1 MIGAAMMKAG
11 GHVVL
16 LEGLKKTGVF
26 IVYSP
31 LVGLALGMILMLL
44 LMWIVFR
51 IKNVKATNKVFR
63 KLQLVF
69 ASVILLAT
77 SIAFVLE
84 VMHMIEIRNIN
95 LPDLLLLFIYLE
107 VIGMV
112 TSYWRTLTIR
122 LTYPLFI
129 SITALSR
136 LIILQKKDID
146 PSTLVYE
153 AGAILLLAIAIV
165 ILKFRRSKFLGIKL
179 DKDEI

>member
-1 MIGAAMMKAG
+1 M
-11 GHVVL
+11 VS
-16 LEGLKKTGVF
+16 F
-26 IVYSP
+26 
-31 LVGLALGMILMLL
+31 
-44 LMWIVFR
+44 
-51 IKNVKATNKVFR
+51 FR

-69 ASVILLAT
+69 ASTILIAT

-84 VMHMIEIRNIN
+84 ILHMVEIRDVN

-112 TSYWRTLTIR
+112 TSYWRTQTIR

-129 SITALSR
+129 AITALSR

-165 ILKFRRSKFLGIKL
+165 ILKFRRSKLLGIKF
-179 DKDEI
+179 DKDEL

>member
-1 MIGAAMMKAG
+1 MVA
-11 GHVVL
+11 
-16 LEGLKKTGVF
+16 F
-26 IVYSP
+26 
-31 LVGLALGMILMLL
+31 
-44 LMWIVFR
+44 FR
-51 IKNVKATNKVFR
+51 R
-63 KLQLVF
+63 LQLLF
-69 ASVILLAT
+69 ASVILVAT
-77 SIAFVLE
+77 SIAFILE
-84 VMHMIEIRNIN
+84 IAHMVEIRTVN

-112 TSYWRTLTIR
+112 TSYWRTQTIR

-129 SITALSR
+129 AITALSR

-179 DKDEI
+179 DKDEL

>member
-1 MIGAAMMKAG
+1 
-11 GHVVL
+11 
-16 LEGLKKTGVF
+16 
-26 IVYSP
+26 
-31 LVGLALGMILMLL
+31 
-44 LMWIVFR
+44 
-51 IKNVKATNKVFR
+51 
-63 KLQLVF
+63 LQP
-69 ASVILLAT
+69 
-77 SIAFVLE
+77 
-84 VMHMIEIRNIN
+84 N

-112 TSYWRTLTIR
+112 TSYWRTQTIR

-129 SITALSR
+129 AITALSR

-179 DKDEI
+179 DKDEL

>member
-1 MIGAAMMKAG
+1 M
-11 GHVVL
+11 
-16 LEGLKKTGVF
+16 F
-26 IVYSP
+26 NY
-31 LVGLALGMILMLL
+31 
-44 LMWIVFR
+44 
-51 IKNVKATNKVFR
+51 FR

-77 SIAFVLE
+77 SIAFILE

-129 SITALSR
+129 AITALSR

-165 ILKFRRSKFLGIKL
+165 ILKFRRSKLLGIKF

>member
-1 MIGAAMMKAG
+1 
-11 GHVVL
+11 
-16 LEGLKKTGVF
+16 
-26 IVYSP
+26 
-31 LVGLALGMILMLL
+31 MILVNIIM
-44 LMWIVFR
+44 VSF
-51 IKNVKATNKVFR
+51 FR

-69 ASVILLAT
+69 ASVILIAT

-84 VMHMIEIRNIN
+84 VLHMVEIRDVN

-112 TSYWRTLTIR
+112 TSYWRTQTIR

-129 SITALSR
+129 AITALSR

-165 ILKFRRSKFLGIKL
+165 ILKFRRSKFLGIKF
-179 DKDEI
+179 DKDEL

>member
-1 MIGAAMMKAG
+1 M
-11 GHVVL
+11 VS
-16 LEGLKKTGVF
+16 F
-26 IVYSP
+26 
-31 LVGLALGMILMLL
+31 
-44 LMWIVFR
+44 
-51 IKNVKATNKVFR
+51 FR

-69 ASVILLAT
+69 ASVILIAT
-77 SIAFVLE
+77 SIAFILE
-84 VMHMIEIRNIN
+84 IAHMIEIRDVN

-112 TSYWRTLTIR
+112 TSYWRNQTIR

-129 SITALSR
+129 AITALSR

-165 ILKFRRSKFLGIKL
+165 IIKFRRSKLLGIKF
-179 DKDEI
+179 DKDEL

>member
-1 MIGAAMMKAG
+1 
-11 GHVVL
+11 
-16 LEGLKKTGVF
+16 
-26 IVYSP
+26 
-31 LVGLALGMILMLL
+31 MILVNIIM
-44 LMWIVFR
+44 IAF
-51 IKNVKATNKVFR
+51 FR

-69 ASVILLAT
+69 ASVILIAT

-84 VMHMIEIRNIN
+84 ILHMIEIRDVN

-112 TSYWRTLTIR
+112 TSYWRTQTIR

-129 SITALSR
+129 AITALAR

-165 ILKFRRSKFLGIKL
+165 ILKFRRSKLLGIKF
-179 DKDEI
+179 DKDEL

>member
-1 MIGAAMMKAG
+1 MVQVTIIM
-11 GHVVL
+11 VN
-16 LEGLKKTGVF
+16 F
-26 IVYSP
+26 
-31 LVGLALGMILMLL
+31 
-44 LMWIVFR
+44 
-51 IKNVKATNKVFR
+51 FR
-63 KLQLVF
+63 KLQLIF
-69 ASVILLAT
+69 ASIILIAT

-84 VMHMIEIRNIN
+84 IKHMVEIRDIN

-112 TSYWRTLTIR
+112 TGYWRTQTIR

-129 SITALSR
+129 SITALAR

-165 ILKFRRSKFLGIKL
+165 ILKFRRSKHLGVRF
-179 DKDEI
+179 DKEEL

>member
-1 MIGAAMMKAG
+1 M
-11 GHVVL
+11 
-16 LEGLKKTGVF
+16 F
-26 IVYSP
+26 NY
-31 LVGLALGMILMLL
+31 
-44 LMWIVFR
+44 
-51 IKNVKATNKVFR
+51 FR

-77 SIAFVLE
+77 SIAFILE

-165 ILKFRRSKFLGIKL
+165 ILKFRRSKFLGIKV

>member
-1 MIGAAMMKAG
+1 MSMVDYFK
-11 GHVVL
+11 
-16 LEGLKKTGVF
+16 
-26 IVYSP
+26 
-31 LVGLALGMILMLL
+31 
-44 LMWIVFR
+44 
-51 IKNVKATNKVFR
+51 

-84 VMHMIEIRNIN
+84 VMHMVEIRNIN

-165 ILKFRRSKFLGIKL
+165 VLKFRRSTLLGIKF

>member
-1 MIGAAMMKAG
+1 MESQLINIYY
-11 GHVVL
+11 HL
-16 LEGLKKTGVF
+16 F
-26 IVYSP
+26 IFESDKIV
-31 LVGLALGMILMLL
+31 ILCIEM
-44 LMWIVFR
+44 VSF
-51 IKNVKATNKVFR
+51 FR

-69 ASVILLAT
+69 ASVILIAT
-77 SIAFVLE
+77 SIAFILE
-84 VMHMIEIRNIN
+84 IAHMIEIRDVN

-112 TSYWRTLTIR
+112 TSYWRNQTIR

-129 SITALSR
+129 AITALSR

-165 ILKFRRSKFLGIKL
+165 ILKFRRSKLLGIKF
-179 DKDEI
+179 DKDEL

>member
-1 MIGAAMMKAG
+1 MVA
-11 GHVVL
+11 
-16 LEGLKKTGVF
+16 F
-26 IVYSP
+26 
-31 LVGLALGMILMLL
+31 
-44 LMWIVFR
+44 
-51 IKNVKATNKVFR
+51 FR
-63 KLQLVF
+63 KLQLLF
-69 ASVILLAT
+69 ASIILIAT
-77 SIAFVLE
+77 SIAFILE
-84 VMHMIEIRNIN
+84 IAHMVEIRTVN

-112 TSYWRTLTIR
+112 TSYWRTQTIR

-129 SITALSR
+129 AITALSR

-179 DKDEI
+179 DKDEL

>member
-1 MIGAAMMKAG
+1 
-11 GHVVL
+11 
-16 LEGLKKTGVF
+16 
-26 IVYSP
+26 
-31 LVGLALGMILMLL
+31 MILVNIIM
-44 LMWIVFR
+44 VAF
-51 IKNVKATNKVFR
+51 FR

-69 ASVILLAT
+69 ASVILIAT

-84 VMHMIEIRNIN
+84 IKHMVEIRDVN
-95 LPDLLLLFIYLE
+95 LQDLLLLFIYLE

-112 TSYWRTLTIR
+112 TSYWRTQTIR

-129 SITALSR
+129 AITALSR

-165 ILKFRRSKFLGIKL
+165 ILKFRRSKLLGIKF
-179 DKDEI
+179 DKDEL

>member
-1 MIGAAMMKAG
+1 M
-11 GHVVL
+11 VS
-16 LEGLKKTGVF
+16 F
-26 IVYSP
+26 
-31 LVGLALGMILMLL
+31 
-44 LMWIVFR
+44 
-51 IKNVKATNKVFR
+51 FR

-69 ASVILLAT
+69 ASVILIAT
-77 SIAFVLE
+77 SVAFILEIA
-84 VMHMIEIRNIN
+84 HMIEIRDVN

-112 TSYWRTLTIR
+112 TSYWRNQTIR

-129 SITALSR
+129 AITALSR

-165 ILKFRRSKFLGIKL
+165 ILKFRRSKLLGIKF
-179 DKDEI
+179 DKDEL

>member
-1 MIGAAMMKAG
+1 MVA
-11 GHVVL
+11 
-16 LEGLKKTGVF
+16 F
-26 IVYSP
+26 
-31 LVGLALGMILMLL
+31 
-44 LMWIVFR
+44 
-51 IKNVKATNKVFR
+51 FR

-69 ASVILLAT
+69 ASVILVAT
-77 SIAFVLE
+77 SIAFILE
-84 VMHMIEIRNIN
+84 IAHMFEIRDVN

-112 TSYWRTLTIR
+112 TSYWRTQTIR

-129 SITALSR
+129 AITALSR

-165 ILKFRRSKFLGIKL
+165 ILKFRRSKFLGTKL
-179 DKDEI
+179 DQDEL